1 MRLGCKG
8 TKIKSKTCPKYQSK
22 FLIAAEKYM
31 EIPVEKFLI
40 AADKYMEMP
49 IEKFLIAANLW
60 KCQ

>member
-1 MRLGCKG
+1 MRIGCKG
-8 TKIKSKTCPKYQSK
+8 TKIISKTCPKYQSK

-49 IEKFLIAANLW
+49 VEK
-60 KCQ
+60 